1 MIFFFRILVTL
12 HHKPFR
18 NRLDMQEIKNIST
31 YRHSLKDKILET
43 SMTLFANK
51 GINRVKMDDIAN
63 TLSISKRTIY
73 EIYSDKEELLFEGVK
88 KYRTLRSEHMRLIS
102 FNSDN
107 VMDIILHAYMLQVE
121 EFKRTNPVFYSD
133 IERYPKVMRYLED
146 EHKLTR
152 SEFLNFLHRGVTE
165 GYFLSDINYELI
177 MNMFDAL
184 GKYIMSNQ
192 LYMCYSMEDV
202 FKNIVFVS
210 LRGICTIKGVEVLD
224 RFMSGLMVGEP
235 EK

>member
-18 NRLDMQEIKNIST
+18 NCLDMQEIKNIST

-88 KYRTLRSEHMRLIS
+88 KYRALRSEHMRLIS

-107 VMDIILHAYMLQVE
+107 VMDIILHAYMLKVE
-121 EFKRTNPVFYSD
+121 DFKRTNPVFYSD
-133 IERYPKVMRYLED
+133 IERYPKVMKYLEN
-146 EHKLTR
+146 ERKLTR

-184 GKYIMSNQ
+184 GNYIMSNQ
-192 LYMCYSMEDV
+192 LYMRYSMEEV

-210 LRGICTIKGVEVLD
+210 LRGICTVKGVEVLD
-224 RFMSGLMVGEP
+224 RFMSGLMVREQN
-235 EK
+235 K